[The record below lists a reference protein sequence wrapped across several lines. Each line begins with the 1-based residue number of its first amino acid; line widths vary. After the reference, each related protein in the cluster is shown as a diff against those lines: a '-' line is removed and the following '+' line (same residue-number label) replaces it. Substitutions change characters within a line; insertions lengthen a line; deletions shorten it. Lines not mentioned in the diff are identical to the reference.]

1 MNNLH
6 TGRSNDIYELLEPLS
21 DCTTLLILVAIMP
34 RNQKTGLLEEQ
45 GDWVLSFWARILESV
60 EGIVGCRVLWNTIFF
75 AVEQSKAAITERIL
89 ENVLR
94 QLKDTCLK
102 SICLTMEAEGTVQ
115 DKIKAL
121 DRMQLETS
129 SELDFNT
136 LEMIKTRF
144 IDGEVCKQ

>member
-1 MNNLH
+1 MNNLY
-6 TGRSNDIYELLEPLS
+6 TGHSNDIYELLEPLS
-21 DCTTLLILVAIMP
+21 DSTVLLILVAIMP
-34 RNQKTGLLEEQ
+34 RDQKTGLLEEQ
-45 GDWVLSFWARILESV
+45 GDWVLSFWERMVELV

-75 AVEQSKAAITERIL
+75 AVEQSNAAITERIL
-89 ENVLR
+89 ENVLH
-94 QLKDTCLK
+94 QLRSPCLK
-102 SICLTMEAEGTVQ
+102 SICVTMNAKGSVQ

-144 IDGEVCKQ
+144 VDGEVYKQ

>member
-6 TGRSNDIYELLEPLS
+6 TGHSNDIYELLEPLS
-21 DCTTLLILVAIMP
+21 DSTTLLILVAIVP

-45 GDWVLSFWARILESV
+45 GDWVLSFWARIMESV
-60 EGIVGCRVLWNTIFF
+60 EDIVGCRVLWNTIFF
-75 AVEQSKAAITERIL
+75 AAEQSKAASTERIL

-94 QLKDTCLK
+94 QLKSSCLK
-102 SICLTMEAEGTVQ
+102 SICVTMEANGSVQ

-121 DRMQLETS
+121 DTMQLETS
-129 SELDFNT
+129 SELNFNT

-144 IDGEVCKQ
+144 VDGEVYKQ